1 MLWFNFALGLNFYK
15 NQFISL
21 KTGFIFINCTKKDFF
36 FLGWGGVVE
45 ITGPRFF
52 RESKK

>member
-1 MLWFNFALGLNFYK
+1 MLWFNFVLGLNFYK

-36 FLGWGGVVE
+36 WGGGGVVE
-45 ITGPRFF
+45 ITGPWFF
-52 RESKK
+52 GESKK